1 MGALRTDARYDRGRI
16 QAVPHGRVAA
26 PDCLTHLCHH
36 VHAADQRDLHL
47 ALLQTNDHSTVPGP
61 VIASS
66 LLPVAANICRRPVS
80 Q

>member
-61 VIASS
+61 AIASS